1 MRRDHRARSSTPRLD
16 PRLTMARCAIDNPFR
31 RFCMANKIETL
42 ARNMRLADNTREY
55 IERKAAKLERYLQ
68 DIDEIRVEVS
78 HVKAA
83 RNANDR
89 QVAQITLRGK
99 GFILRT
105 EERADDLHAAF
116 DTALDKMQ
124 RQIERYKGRHYRGRG
139 DGRSAAEVVEEE
151 WPVDETGE
159 LLPLIAR
166 RKKFVL
172 IPMTEDEAV
181 EQMRLLGHDNFFVF
195 FNAEQNSIQVLYRR
209 RNGTYGLIEPV
220 LG

>member
-1 MRRDHRARSSTPRLD
+1 
-16 PRLTMARCAIDNPFR
+16 
-31 RFCMANKIETL
+31 MANKIETL
-42 ARNMRLADNTREY
+42 ARNMRLTDNTREY
-55 IERKAAKLERYLQ
+55 VEKKAAKLERYLQ
-68 DIDEIRVEVS
+68 EIEEIRVELS
-78 HVKAA
+78 HNKTA

-89 QVAQITLRGK
+89 HVAQVTLRGK

-105 EERADDLHAAF
+105 EERSDDLHATI

-124 RQIERYKGRHYRGRG
+124 RQIERYKGKHYRGRG
-139 DGRSAAEVVEEE
+139 DGRSASEVFEQE

-166 RKKFVL
+166 RKKFILV
-172 IPMTEDEAV
+172 PMSEDEAV

-195 FNAEQNSIQVLYRR
+195 FNVEQNSVQVLYRR

-220 LG
+220 IG

>member
-1 MRRDHRARSSTPRLD
+1 MT
-16 PRLTMARCAIDNPFR
+16 
-31 RFCMANKIETL
+31 NKIEVL
-42 ARNMRLADNTREY
+42 ARNMRLNENTHEY
-55 IERKAAKLERYLQ
+55 VEKKAAKLERYLQ
-68 DIDEIRVEVS
+68 EIDEIRVELS
-78 HVKAA
+78 HVKTA
-83 RNANDR
+83 RSATDR

-105 EERADDLHAAF
+105 EERADDVRAAF

-124 RQIERYKGRHYRGRG
+124 RQIERYKGKHYRGRG

-159 LLPLIAR
+159 LLPLIAK

-172 IPMTEDEAV
+172 VPMTEEEAV
-181 EQMRLLGHDNFFVF
+181 EQMKLLGHDNFFVF
-195 FNAEQNSIQVLYRR
+195 FNAEQNSIQVLYKR

>member
-1 MRRDHRARSSTPRLD
+1 MANNVDVVARTM
-16 PRLTMARCAIDNPFR
+16 RLT
-31 RFCMANKIETL
+31 
-42 ARNMRLADNTREY
+42 DNTREY
-55 IERKAAKLERYLQ
+55 VEKKAAKLERYLQ
-68 DIDEIRVEVS
+68 EIDEVRVELS

-83 RNANDR
+83 RNATDR
-89 QVAQITLRGK
+89 QVAQITVHGK

-116 DTALDKMQ
+116 DMALDKMQ
-124 RQIERYKGRHYRGRG
+124 RQIDRYKGKHFHGRG

-151 WPVDETGE
+151 MPLDETGE

-166 RKKFVL
+166 RKKFVVL
-172 IPMTEDEAV
+172 PMNEEEAV

-195 FNAEQNSIQVLYRR
+195 FNAEQNSIQVLYKR

-220 LG
+220 VG